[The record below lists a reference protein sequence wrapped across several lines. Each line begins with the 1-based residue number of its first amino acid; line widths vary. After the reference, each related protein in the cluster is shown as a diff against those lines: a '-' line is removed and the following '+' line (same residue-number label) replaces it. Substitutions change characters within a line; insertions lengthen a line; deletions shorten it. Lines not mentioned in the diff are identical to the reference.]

1 MGELNSSEKPNKSDL
16 IERQAAIDDMRKQ
29 LWYRMQPNDS
39 FRERMEAWIN
49 NLPSAQPEIVRCREC
64 KYADWYTTIEGKKL
78 CFCIETDTGGR
89 TEEDYCSLGER
100 EEDG

>member
-1 MGELNSSEKPNKSDL
+1 MMDL
-16 IERQAAIDDMRKQ
+16 IERQTVLDAVENEMKSWLEGDRHDYRDVVDAIMDV
-29 LWYRMQPNDS
+29 
-39 FRERMEAWIN
+39 
-49 NLPSAQPEIVRCREC
+49 PSAQPEIVRCREC

-100 EEDG
+100 EEDV